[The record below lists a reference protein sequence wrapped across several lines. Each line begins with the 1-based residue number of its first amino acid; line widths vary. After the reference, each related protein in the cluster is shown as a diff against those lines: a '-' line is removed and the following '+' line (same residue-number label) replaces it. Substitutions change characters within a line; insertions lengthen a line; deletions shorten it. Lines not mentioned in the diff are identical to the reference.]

1 MIAEDS
7 HVIEFLFSD
16 MANLA
21 SAHNLQALSKAALRY
36 AHENVETVLQSQEFL
51 KSPINQ
57 VRYFFWGE
65 GCRKFSIIRCIL
77 ILSNVNCIR

>member
-1 MIAEDS
+1 MLVENK
-7 HVIEFLFSD
+7 HVIVCIFSD

-57 VRYFFWGE
+57 VR
-65 GCRKFSIIRCIL
+65 RFSTDQL
-77 ILSNVNCIR
+77 TVED

>member
-1 MIAEDS
+1 
-7 HVIEFLFSD
+7 

-57 VRYFFWGE
+57 VRRSSTDQLTVE
-65 GCRKFSIIRCIL
+65 D
-77 ILSNVNCIR
+77 

>member
-1 MIAEDS
+1 MNI
-7 HVIEFLFSD
+7 FSD

-21 SAHNLQALSKAALRY
+21 SAHNLQALTKAALRY

-57 VRYFFWGE
+57 VQIILNLLSMR
-65 GCRKFSIIRCIL
+65 CDFS
-77 ILSNVNCIR
+77 

>member
-1 MIAEDS
+1 
-7 HVIEFLFSD
+7 

-57 VRYFFWGE
+57 V
-65 GCRKFSIIRCIL
+65 KIIVLVI
-77 ILSNVNCIR
+77 S

>member
-1 MIAEDS
+1 
-7 HVIEFLFSD
+7 

-57 VRYFFWGE
+57 VKYHS
-65 GCRKFSIIRCIL
+65 FSEFLKRNQGRELIILRFHL
-77 ILSNVNCIR
+77 ANG

>member
-1 MIAEDS
+1 
-7 HVIEFLFSD
+7 

-57 VRYFFWGE
+57 VGIIFFLNRNE
-65 GCRKFSIIRCIL
+65 KVIYLELLKKIDYRINIY
-77 ILSNVNCIR
+77 